1 MRTTEAIVR
10 LDAIAQN
17 LAIAIRYAPGS
28 KILAVIKANAY
39 GHGMVEVAGTLQS
52 CDVARVPAFA
62 VAFFDEA
69 VQLRDAGISRP
80 ILVLQGSTAAADVAE
95 AAAKDFWLMLH
106 DRQQVDR
113 VLQSDTDLPVRVWI
127 KADTGMHRLGLDVTE
142 LDSVFAAL
150 SAAANVQQDMVLCTH
165 LACADDLE
173 NPLTRQQVK
182 QIRPYAAKYK
192 LPLSIANSAAI
203 MSWPESHADW
213 NRPGYMLYGNNP
225 LGSFGSDH
233 TGLIPAM
240 TMTSSIM
247 AMKEVMPGEGIGY
260 GHGWVAK
267 KQSNIGTI
275 PIGYA
280 DGYPRHAA
288 SGTPVLVNGQR
299 VPLAGRVSM
308 DMISVDLSGQKNVN
322 IGDPVELWGEH
333 LSVDEVAACAGTIG
347 YEILAGLTGHVP
359 IAYLP
364 CSKRPSSDG

>member
-1 MRTTEAIVR
+1 MRTTKAIVR
-10 LDAIAQN
+10 LGAITQN
-17 LAIAIRYAPGS
+17 LDAATRCAPGS

-39 GHGMVEVAGTLQS
+39 GHGAVEVARLLQS
-52 CDVARVPAFA
+52 SNPARVPAFA

-80 ILVLQGSTAAADVAE
+80 ILILQGTTAAADVAE

-113 VLQSDTDLPVRVWI
+113 VLQSATALPVRVWI

-142 LDSVFAAL
+142 LDNVFAAL
-150 SAAANVQQDMVLCTH
+150 SAAANVQQDMILCTH
-165 LACADDLE
+165 LACAEDQE
-173 NPLTRQQVK
+173 NPLTRQQVN

-203 MSWPESHADW
+203 MCWPESHADW
-213 NRPGYMLYGNNP
+213 NRPGYMLYGNHP
-225 LGSFGSDH
+225 LGLSGNDSE
-233 TGLIPAM
+233 GLFPAM
-240 TMTSSIM
+240 TMTSRIL
-247 AMKEVMPGEGIGY
+247 AIREVSPGEGIGY
-260 GHGWVAK
+260 GHRWVAK
-267 KQSNIGTI
+267 KQSKIGTI

-308 DMISVDLSGQKNVN
+308 DMISVDLSGHENVK
-322 IGDPVELWGEH
+322 IGDPVELWGEQ

-359 IAYLP
+359 ITYLP
-364 CSKRPSSDG
+364 